1 MATRNETS
9 DDTTTYTTGG
19 SSGSSKFPKSALLT
33 DDPTGTAEKRWPYWN
48 TYMQQYAAT
57 LGNFGIRVLSGKVSH
72 ETNERPI
79 RPEFS
84 NCLVVCPNGNAYSQL
99 IDVRQDWE
107 NPDFPF
113 AKYTQPARLEDGL
126 QYWGRMKEW
135 RSRREKITIT
145 DGKLASVVSGNV
157 GEDILEVLRREGV
170 DMTKG
175 RKMYVHLEVE
185 YGGSDDVTRRV
196 DTKAFLQIKVEPS
209 ETLKV
214 FLARAA
220 KLVREI
226 NSSGTPTEQKDIK
239 TLLGKL
245 DKILELGLS
254 QIETFNGVQQVG
266 RTAAQIN
273 AFWLEAVGTFATL
286 LERSRSLIRS
296 LDIKANE
303 IVFITPTTEWHT
315 LVAALTDKCAT
326 SSTWKDTFSTTLDSH
341 VAKHSP
347 FKEIARALLDVVKI
361 KGEPSSSSSRS
372 RSNRTGTDAGS
383 FVGEYVPGDELCPI
397 HGGHSARACKA
408 IKKQLNLN
416 PGATLA
422 QIKSAVKRIKSTP
435 CEHCGSKRCP
445 RGDTC
450 FGRSD
455 HPASDPN
462 HRLHSLWKD
471 FQNKLNASS
480 GSANFV
486 KSGERTAFLGALKTL
501 NQRLSSLEGDNTSMV
516 VTPPKVTVKKP
527 KKATGLFAGT
537 SLQDEVW
544 MLEDGDSQE
553 NEGDLVE
560 NAGIL
565 SDDDSSSVDPL
576 EWHLTGDPRSRELIP
591 AHVDHLGAW
600 MDVAL
605 LDNYEDLDA
614 EDLEHSEEGAATNNE
629 GNATQFEEAEIA
641 GRHQDFR

>member
-84 NCLVVCPNGNAYSQL
+84 NCLVVCPNGNSYSQL

-107 NPDFPF
+107 NPDFSF

-226 NSSGTPTEQKDIK
+226 NSSGT
-239 TLLGKL
+239 
-245 DKILELGLS
+245 
-254 QIETFNGVQQVG
+254 
-266 RTAAQIN
+266 R
-273 AFWLEAVGTFATL
+273 
-286 LERSRSLIRS
+286 RSRKTPRPSW
-296 LDIKANE
+296 AN
-303 IVFITPTTEWHT
+303 
-315 LVAALTDKCAT
+315 
-326 SSTWKDTFSTTLDSH
+326 
-341 VAKHSP
+341 
-347 FKEIARALLDVVKI
+347 
-361 KGEPSSSSSRS
+361 
-372 RSNRTGTDAGS
+372 
-383 FVGEYVPGDELCPI
+383 
-397 HGGHSARACKA
+397 
-408 IKKQLNLN
+408 
-416 PGATLA
+416 
-422 QIKSAVKRIKSTP
+422 
-435 CEHCGSKRCP
+435 
-445 RGDTC
+445 
-450 FGRSD
+450 
-455 HPASDPN
+455 
-462 HRLHSLWKD
+462 
-471 FQNKLNASS
+471 
-480 GSANFV
+480 
-486 KSGERTAFLGALKTL
+486 
-501 NQRLSSLEGDNTSMV
+501 
-516 VTPPKVTVKKP
+516 
-527 KKATGLFAGT
+527 
-537 SLQDEVW
+537 
-544 MLEDGDSQE
+544 
-553 NEGDLVE
+553 
-560 NAGIL
+560 
-565 SDDDSSSVDPL
+565 
-576 EWHLTGDPRSRELIP
+576 
-591 AHVDHLGAW
+591 
-600 MDVAL
+600 
-605 LDNYEDLDA
+605 
-614 EDLEHSEEGAATNNE
+614 
-629 GNATQFEEAEIA
+629 
-641 GRHQDFR
+641 